1 MATRT
6 IPTPFT
12 MRLIGA
18 LSVDPLTYEEVEND
32 RTATWQALLVVLMS
46 SAAAGIGAF
55 GWGTGSL
62 RGILFISGLALLAW
76 ATWALV
82 TFEIGTRLIP
92 ERGTRADLGQ
102 LMRTI
107 GFSAAPGILRVFG
120 VVPGATLPAFAIT
133 AVWMLVAMVVAVRQA
148 LDYEST
154 ARAVAVCALGWGLS
168 IGIAVA
174 LQLMFG
180 PTVS

>member
-6 IPTPFT
+6 IPTPFA

-18 LSVDPLTYEEVEND
+18 VSVDPLTYEEVEND

-55 GWGTGSL
+55 GWGTGSF
-62 RGILFISGLALLAW
+62 RGILFISGLALIAW
-76 ATWALV
+76 ATWALI
-82 TFEIGTRLIP
+82 TFEIGTRLMP
-92 ERGTRADLGQ
+92 ERGTRADIGQ

-107 GFSAAPGILRVFG
+107 GFSSAPGILRVFG
-120 VVPGATLPAFAIT
+120 VVPGATWPAFAIT

-148 LDYEST
+148 LDYQST
-154 ARAVAVCALGWGLS
+154 ARAVGVCALGWGLS

>member
-6 IPTPFT
+6 IPTPFA

-18 LSVDPLTYEEVEND
+18 LAVDPVTYEEVESD
-32 RTATWQALLVVLMS
+32 RSATWQALLVVVMS

-55 GWGTGSL
+55 GWGNASV
-62 RGILFISGLALLAW
+62 RGVLFISALALLTW
-76 ATWALV
+76 ATWAV
-82 TFEIGTRLIP
+82 ITFEIGTRLMP
-92 ERGTRADLGQ
+92 ESGTRADVGQ

-107 GFSAAPGILRVFG
+107 GFSAAPGILRIFG
-120 VVPGATLPAFAIT
+120 IVPGATLPAFAIT

-148 LDYEST
+148 LDYQST
-154 ARAVAVCALGWGLS
+154 LRAVAVCALGWALS